1 MKLRQKKREGYT
13 VDITPLVDVVFLM
26 LIFFLVSTTFK
37 VGSSLKLDLPSSK
50 MQEETQDTKEVVIS
64 ISAAGQLYVSDEAVD
79 DEGLRR
85 RVLNASKGDPG
96 IRIVLRADAEAQH
109 KRVVF
114 ALDTLRQ
121 LGLNKVAIATLFEEN
136 NP

>member
-1 MKLRQKKREGYT
+1 MRLRRRRRNDYT

-37 VGSSLKLDLPSSK
+37 VGSSLKLELPTSK
-50 MQEETQDTKEVVIS
+50 TQEEVQDVKEVVIS
-64 ISAAGQLYVSDEAVD
+64 ISAAGQIYVADEPVED
-79 DEGLRR
+79 RDLRR
-85 RVLNASKGDPG
+85 RILNASKGDPG
-96 IRIVLRADAEAQH
+96 IRVVIRADAEAQH

-121 LGLNKVAIATLFEEN
+121 LGLNKVAIATLFEGGRH
-136 NP
+136 

>member
-1 MKLRQKKREGYT
+1 MRLRQKKRQGYT

-50 MQEETQDTKEVVIS
+50 TQEETQDTKEVVIS

-79 DEGLRR
+79 DDDLRR
-85 RVLNASKGDPG
+85 RILNASKGDPG

>member
-1 MKLRQKKREGYT
+1 

-50 MQEETQDTKEVVIS
+50 TQEETQDTKEVVIS

-79 DEGLRR
+79 DDDLRR
-85 RVLNASKGDPG
+85 RILNASKGDPG